1 MTMTT
6 KSANRNANFENS
18 VGGNRATH
26 LLTNFQNALHLCSVP
41 TLKKDKNMANII
53 KGSVVS
59 VDTGKKAT
67 TGKGVVQSINT
78 ATDMIKVKL
87 DSGTV
92 ATVDSSDVT
101 LFKNKPA
108 AATSKKPAAAAKPA
122 PKRRAAPA
130 VEEPEADEIV
140 KGSTVSFTDD
150 DENEITGEVIALL
163 PNDRAKVKDSDGN
176 IYKVDVSD
184 LTLEEPEAEE
194 ADADAAADAE
204 GETEIVKGS
213 EVSWTDD
220 DGDDQTG
227 KVFKIADAIAHIKTD
242 DGTKWEVDI
251 DELSLVEEQE
261 AAPAKRGRKVAE
273 KPAAKTTV
281 GKNAAKSAPA
291 KRTRKIADEEAELT
305 AKGAL
310 NEVIMAA
317 EDFLQAFI
325 DKPQART
332 RDKVVNAIAA
342 ALSAYAGMA

>member
-1 MTMTT
+1 
-6 KSANRNANFENS
+6 
-18 VGGNRATH
+18 VGAD
-26 LLTNFQNALHLCSVP
+26 LDNFQNALQLCSVP

-150 DENEITGEVIALL
+150 DAIDEFVIVGEVIALL
-163 PNDRAKVKDSDGN
+163 PNDRAKVKDEDGN

-194 ADADAAADAE
+194 ADADAE

-227 KVFKIADAIAHIKTD
+227 KVFKIADDIAHIKTD

-273 KPAAKTTV
+273 KPAAKTTA

>member
-1 MTMTT
+1 
-6 KSANRNANFENS
+6 
-18 VGGNRATH
+18 VGAD
-26 LLTNFQNALHLCSVP
+26 LDNFQNALQLCSVP

-150 DENEITGEVIALL
+150 DAIDEFVIVGEVIALL
-163 PNDRAKVKDSDGN
+163 PNDRAKVKDEDGN

-227 KVFKIADAIAHIKTD
+227 KVFKPMISRISRRTTARSGKLTLMNCRLLKNRKRHRRSAVARLRKSPQLRLRRERTPQ
-242 DGTKWEVDI
+242 
-251 DELSLVEEQE
+251 SLRPQ
-261 AAPAKRGRKVAE
+261 
-273 KPAAKTTV
+273 
-281 GKNAAKSAPA
+281 SA
-291 KRTRKIADEEAELT
+291 R
-305 AKGAL
+305 
-310 NEVIMAA
+310 
-317 EDFLQAFI
+317 
-325 DKPQART
+325 ARL
-332 RDKVVNAIAA
+332 RMKKQ
-342 ALSAYAGMA
+342 S